1 MIDRYSTPE
10 IRRLWSLQRKFEIWR
25 DIEIAACEY
34 WHSKGKISDGELD
47 DIKRKSTFTVERIN
61 EIENEIHHDVIA
73 FLTAL
78 AENIGAASRHVH
90 FGLTS
95 SDIVDTA
102 QMMLIQ
108 EAGGIIDKAMLKAL
122 SALYDFAQKHKDL
135 VVAGRTHGV
144 HAEPTTLGLKF
155 LGHYAELSRARDR
168 LKHALE
174 DCRYGK
180 ISGAVGTYSQM
191 PPELEAYVLGKCNLQ
206 VEPVS
211 TQVIPRDR
219 HAYFMQAIALAG
231 QALYRL
237 MQEIR
242 LLQRTEGRE
251 VEEPFQKGQKG
262 SSAMPHKRN
271 PILAERICGLAR
283 VLSGYATTAEYN
295 VPLWH
300 ERDIS
305 HSGAERVILPDATAL
320 IEYML
325 LKSAFVV
332 ENLHVHEKNC
342 ERVLDAT
349 HGLLFSSRA
358 LLTVTSATQM
368 SREDAYALVQA
379 AAMATWENPST
390 GNLRSRLEG
399 NPTLKEITKS
409 QWDEVF
415 DARSF
420 LAHIDTIFARVPH
433 PGLRPAGD
441 EDIKPGILT

>member
-1 MIDRYSTPE
+1 MIERYSTPE
-10 IRRLWSLQRKFEIWR
+10 IRRLWSLQRKFEVWR

-34 WHSKGKISDGELD
+34 WHSKGNITDSELN
-47 DIKRKSTFTVERIN
+47 DIRTKSTFTVERIN
-61 EIENEIHHDVIA
+61 EIEAEIHHDVIA

-78 AENIGAASRHVH
+78 AENIGPASRHVH

-95 SDIVDTA
+95 SDVGDTA
-102 QMMLIQ
+102 QMLLIV
-108 EAGGIIDKAMLKAL
+108 EAGELIRKAMRGLL
-122 SALYDFAQKHKDL
+122 QALYKLSVDHKDL

-155 LGHYAELSRARDR
+155 LGHYAELSRADAR
-168 LKHALE
+168 LARAID

-191 PPELEAYVLGKCNLQ
+191 PPELEEYVLSKFGLKA
-206 VEPVS
+206 ETVS

-219 HAYFMQAIALAG
+219 HAYFMQAIALTG

-295 VPLWH
+295 IPLWH

-320 IEYML
+320 VEYML
-325 LKSAFVV
+325 LKSKFVI
-332 ENLHVHEKNC
+332 ENLQVHPKNI

-358 LLTVTSATQM
+358 LLTVTSKTAM
-368 SREDAYALVQA
+368 SREDAYAIVQA
-379 AAMATWENPST
+379 AAMATWENPGS
-390 GNLRSRLEG
+390 GNLRSRLEAHAA
-399 NPTLKEITKS
+399 LKDISKAE
-409 QWDEVF
+409 WDNVF

-420 LAHIDTIFARVPH
+420 LENVDVIFARV
-433 PGLRPAGD
+433 A
-441 EDIKPGILT
+441 KPN

>member
-1 MIDRYSTPE
+1 VIDRYSTPE
-10 IRRLWSLQRKFEIWR
+10 MRRLWSLQRKFEVWR

-34 WHSKGKISDGELD
+34 WHSKGKITDAELH
-47 DIKRKSTFTVERIN
+47 DIRTKSTFTVERVN

-78 AENIGAASRHVH
+78 AENIGPASRHVH

-102 QMMLIQ
+102 QMLLIL
-108 EAGGIIDKAMLKAL
+108 EAGALIDKALGRALK
-122 SALYDFAQKHKDL
+122 ALYDFAQKYKNL

-155 LGHYAELSRARDR
+155 LGHYAELSRSRDR
-168 LKHALE
+168 LRHALE
-174 DCRYGK
+174 HCRYGK
-180 ISGAVGTYSQM
+180 ISGAVGTYSQL
-191 PPELEAYVLGKCNLQ
+191 PPELEAYVLGKFGLKA
-206 VEPVS
+206 EPVS

-219 HAYFMQAIALAG
+219 HAYFLQAIALTG

-251 VEEPFQKGQKG
+251 LEEPFQKGQKG

-295 VPLWH
+295 IALWH

-325 LKSAFVV
+325 IKSAFVV
-332 ENLHVHEKNC
+332 ENLQVHEKNC
-342 ERVLDAT
+342 ERVLHAT

-358 LLTVTSATQM
+358 LLTVTAKTQM
-368 SREDAYALVQA
+368 SREDAYAIVQA
-379 AAMATWENPST
+379 AAMATWENPEA
-390 GNLRSRLEG
+390 GNLRSRLEAD
-399 NPTLKEITKS
+399 PRLSQITA
-409 QWDEVF
+409 QDWDEVF

-420 LAHIDTIFARVPH
+420 LTHVDTIFARVP
-433 PGLRPAGD
+433 
-441 EDIKPGILT
+441 KPTE

>member
-1 MIDRYSTPE
+1 MIERYSTPE
-10 IRRLWSLQRKFEIWR
+10 IRKLWSLERKFEVWR

-34 WHSKGKISDGELD
+34 WHAQGRLTDTELNE
-47 DIKRKSTFTVERIN
+47 IRTKSTFTVDRIN
-61 EIENEIHHDVIA
+61 QIENEVHHDVIA

-78 AENIGAASRHVH
+78 AENIGPASRHVH

-95 SDIVDTA
+95 SDVVDTA
-102 QMMLIQ
+102 QMLLIL
-108 EAGGIIDKAMLKAL
+108 EAGALIDKALVKL
-122 SALYDFAQKHKDL
+122 LVSLHNFAVKYKDL

-155 LGHYAELSRARDR
+155 LGFYAEIARGRERLARALD
-168 LKHALE
+168 E
-174 DCRYGK
+174 CRYGK

-191 PPELEAYVLGKCNLQ
+191 PPALEAYVLEKFGLKS
-206 VEPVS
+206 EPVS

-219 HAYFMQAIALAG
+219 HAYFIQSIALIG
-231 QALYRL
+231 QGLYRL

-283 VLSGYATTAEYN
+283 VLSGYSATAEN
-295 VPLWH
+295 NIPLWH

-320 IEYML
+320 VEYML

-358 LLTVTSATQM
+358 LLTVTATAKI
-368 SREDAYALVQA
+368 SREDAYAIVQQA
-379 AAMATWENPST
+379 AMDTWADPEG
-390 GNLRSRLEG
+390 GNLRQRLE
-399 NPTLKEITKS
+399 NNLALSAVSKKD
-409 QWDEVF
+409 WDEVF
-415 DARSF
+415 DAKSF
-420 LAHIDTIFARVPH
+420 LVHVDAIFARVPV
-433 PGLRPAGD
+433 P
-441 EDIKPGILT
+441 